1 MLNKDNIHYNRSKTL
16 SINAMV
22 YIWLSGRGPGKSTEA
37 KELVLTDYKKREM
50 YSLWC
55 LRNEAQF
62 NEPKFYD
69 SFLANFTEFEY
80 TADATGVY
88 ETLKEESGK
97 VKINPM
103 TGRRLPNKSKPIIY
117 FVGVSTM
124 VSKLKSIDQKN
135 IKWIIIDEFIPN
147 LKVPGQRYLKGEA
160 EGLMSAYNTIARN
173 NDYETKIILI
183 GNPYQL
189 NNPYF
194 KFFNISPRDVRD
206 NKNKIFIPFK
216 DKAVTYKGKRFDLV
230 VIDYFSVHPELKKKI
245 ASTPYA
251 ALLSLNPEFYNTE
264 MEGEEYLYKPPK
276 VKKLNP
282 YAYLFAKIVVN
293 RRNIY
298 CYLDNDNY
306 KLSGIGFHFDT
317 TDNGNKSV
325 QFIALDLDDLGGE
338 NIMVDRN
345 NPLYTKIESIKASI
359 RVNAYSVSDEAL
371 NDDIVDILTY

>member
-1 MLNKDNIHYNRSKTL
+1 MIMK
-16 SINAMV
+16 
-22 YIWLSGRGPGKSTEA
+22 
-37 KELVLTDYKKREM
+37 
-50 YSLWC
+50 
-55 LRNEAQF
+55 Q
-62 NEPKFYD
+62 
-69 SFLANFTEFEY
+69 
-80 TADATGVY
+80 
-88 ETLKEESGK
+88 
-97 VKINPM
+97 
-103 TGRRLPNKSKPIIY
+103 
-117 FVGVSTM
+117 
-124 VSKLKSIDQKN
+124 
-135 IKWIIIDEFIPN
+135 
-147 LKVPGQRYLKGEA
+147 
-160 EGLMSAYNTIARN
+160 
-173 NDYETKIILI
+173 KIILI